1 MTFPAQRGKG
11 TKKMPKNVQPLSKVN
26 KIDFFFKSDDIFGI
40 SASESAK
47 KNCGQKNFEEAFENG
62 VISTAP
68 AVWLP

>member
-26 KIDFFFKSDDIFGI
+26 KIDFFKSDDIFGI

-47 KNCGQKNFEEAFENG
+47 KLWTEK
-62 VISTAP
+62 
-68 AVWLP
+68 L